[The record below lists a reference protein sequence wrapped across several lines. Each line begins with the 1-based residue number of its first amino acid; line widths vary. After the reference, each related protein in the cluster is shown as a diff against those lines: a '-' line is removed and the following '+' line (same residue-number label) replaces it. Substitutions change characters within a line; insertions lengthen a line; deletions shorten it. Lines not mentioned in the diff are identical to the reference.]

1 MKEEKREVKYEKPD
15 KKELKKEAPIQQY
28 DSAKEEIKQ
37 EKSETTRYNR
47 GILTS
52 HKNYNQIRPVTAVY
66 MMLDPRTMY
75 VHNDSGLAMKNY
87 VSMSQNMFNNCKGNK
102 RAA

>member
-1 MKEEKREVKYEKPD
+1 MSENEERKYEKPD
-15 KKELKKEAPIQQY
+15 NKEFKKEAPIPQY
-28 DSAKEEIKQ
+28 DSAKEEVKS

-75 VHNDSGLAMKNY
+75 VHDDPNLAMRNY
-87 VSMSQNMFNNCKGNK
+87 ARMPQNTFNHYKEK
-102 RAA
+102 AA